1 MKMNNKFLAALLAAI
16 ALIGLSGCEEGAGE
30 RAGKA
35 VDEAVEDAGEAIE
48 DAQESVEDAIEE
60 NEDKDGQQ

>member
-1 MKMNNKFLAALLAAI
+1 MSTLRKLFVCLL
-16 ALIGLSGCEEGAGE
+16 LIVVVVGTTGCEEGPIE

-48 DAQESVEDAIEE
+48 DAQEKVEDAIEE
-60 NEDKDGQQ
+60 REDKNK

>member
-1 MKMNNKFLAALLAAI
+1 MSHRLKKL
-16 ALIGLSGCEEGAGE
+16 LIGLLFGVLVLGVGGCSEGPGE

-48 DAQESVEDAIEE
+48 DATEKVEDAIEKQK
-60 NEDKDGQQ
+60 EDK